1 MKKSVWQILLLLMV
15 VGLILSVS
23 LSGVSAVEV
32 SEAEASAASGDSGW
46 TLQINV
52 VSSNETVTLSL
63 DEIVSMPKTVVQAEL
78 SCYGEYITSGAWGGV
93 KLSVLFGEIGFNE
106 STANLQFFASD
117 GYTTT
122 HSFSKDTTE
131 DVIIAYE
138 LGGGRLAEKLRLVI
152 PGANGEAWIAWITA
166 ISISTMSESASP
178 PTAISING
186 PTYSSSPNPQAASIG
201 PNQYSTPQYSTPQQS
216 PTPKPSPEPELG
228 DLSTVQPTVTPPAD
242 EVQQQDTS
250 SSSLQTDYGYP
261 ILLGTVIAA
270 TAALG
275 CLLYKRRK

>member
-1 MKKSVWQILLLLMV
+1 MV

-32 SEAEASAASGDSGW
+32 SEAEASAASGDSGG

-52 VSSNETVTLSL
+52 VSSNETVILSL
-63 DEIVSMPKTVVQAEL
+63 DEIVNMPKTVVQAEL

-166 ISISTMSESASP
+166 ISI
-178 PTAISING
+178 NG

-201 PNQYSTPQYSTPQQS
+201 PDQYSTPQYSTPQQS